1 MDSQVMVALA
11 LSLVGGLST
20 SLGQLPRRPCCLVWL
35 LLLSYYLFVHILSS
49 RARMN

>member
-20 SLGQLPRRPCCLVWL
+20 S
-35 LLLSYYLFVHILSS
+35 I
-49 RARMN
+49 

>member
-20 SLGQLPRRPCCLVWL
+20 SIGELCIKATFCVFL
-35 LLLSYYLFVHILSS
+35 
-49 RARMN
+49 

>member
-20 SLGQLPRRPCCLVWL
+20 SIG
-35 LLLSYYLFVHILSS
+35 
-49 RARMN
+49 